1 MTNCSEIW
9 SLVPKHSQ
17 QRPPG
22 FRPTVLWGMETS
34 RIGYASPSLD
44 SGFHLQ
50 KSLSQASN
58 FGEMRYFLTQTL
70 QITLCTLSNCV
81 LQMLLW
87 MWIYIFFHCWEA
99 HNLTPQ
105 QIYNS
110 RMAKNHC
117 KMLWGRCSDY
127 LKKIFFFF
135 LATPAACGS
144 SQARDWTEPM
154 PQQQPQPLQW
164 QHRILNHKETPKKTI
179 LK

>member
-127 LKKIFFFF
+127 LKKIFFFSF
-135 LATPAACGS
+135 WPHQQHVEAPRPGTGLNPCHSSNPSLCSDSTGS
-144 SQARDWTEPM
+144 LTTRKH
-154 PQQQPQPLQW
+154 L
-164 QHRILNHKETPKKTI
+164 KK
-179 LK
+179 LF